1 MTVLSIPVGR
11 YIVINRYR
19 FKNHF
24 SVNQQFIKS
33 SVAEDDEDDTGET
46 GKSFA

>member
-1 MTVLSIPVGR
+1 MTVLSIPVGN
-11 YIVINRYR
+11 IVINRYR